1 MLLALIAGEPGPLPV
16 RAWLGFLGQ
25 TAVRDVAA
33 RLEQAGYL
41 ARVRSRVP
49 GRGGRMVPV
58 NPDWAFAP
66 MTRVR
71 SALDPAR
78 QVTTYAGVLAGLAV
92 ASGLGFRLDQYQ
104 TGAGRSTADAV
115 AYLPPDLRQ
124 LIIQTQITVS
134 SAVLSQ
140 RT

>member
-1 MLLALIAGEPGPLPV
+1 
-16 RAWLGFLGQ
+16 
-25 TAVRDVAA
+25 
-33 RLEQAGYL
+33 
-41 ARVRSRVP
+41 
-49 GRGGRMVPV
+49 MVPV

-66 MTRVR
+66 MLRVR

-78 QVTTYAGVLAGLAV
+78 QVTAYAAALAGLAV

-104 TGAGRSTADAV
+104 AQAGRNAEDAV
-115 AYLPPDLRQ
+115 AHLPPDLRR
-124 LIIQTQITVS
+124 LVIQTQITVS